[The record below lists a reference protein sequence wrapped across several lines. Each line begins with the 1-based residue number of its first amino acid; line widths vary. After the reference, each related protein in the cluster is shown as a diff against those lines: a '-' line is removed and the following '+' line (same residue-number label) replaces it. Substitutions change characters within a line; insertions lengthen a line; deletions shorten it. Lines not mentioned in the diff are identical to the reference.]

1 MNHFNLPAASKFK
14 FLIFYAQNA
23 KETNELL
30 KGEKTNKTEAKKQ
43 QPSSLTFAYRTL
55 SLIVSYL
62 CQPLSIHKLHKAQ
75 TTSILAP
82 VLNMN
87 AFSGGFFVAEF
98 PIYIASRNLWSNRF
112 KRVMCCVASGP

>member
-1 MNHFNLPAASKFK
+1 MKKESTNHFNLPAASKFK

-30 KGEKTNKTEAKKQ
+30 KGEKTNKTEAKNQ

-87 AFSGGFFVAEF
+87 AFSGFFF
-98 PIYIASRNLWSNRF
+98 YRRISYIYSILQL
-112 KRVMCCVASGP
+112 VVQQI